1 MSSTI
6 ERVSVLEVK
15 VTHVDQKIDELKVDV
30 KEMHECLDRT
40 RDSVMGELKCMSSS
54 SAEAHAVLDKK
65 ISNLEKDKNKVVFM
79 FAGGVAVFGWLTGH
93 IDLLVKLFT

>member
-30 KEMHECLDRT
+30 KEMHDCLDRT
-40 RDSVMGELKCMSSS
+40 RDTVMDELKIMSSIS
-54 SAEAHAVLDKK
+54 TEAHAELAKK
-65 ISNLEKDKNKVVFM
+65 ISSLEKDKSNVIFM
-79 FAGGVAVFGWLTGH
+79 FAGGVATFG
-93 IDLLVKLFT
+93 